1 MKCPTAG
8 KAGVFIVMGHAKQYV
23 PLEPITVR
31 FPPKVMKALDEAARE
46 NGMSKAQV
54 VRLATD
60 GSLSKYLRDVKII
73 MPSDAAAI
81 RAEIQ
86 KLLEEVRKV
95 DFELHR
101 IGVLLDQIAKALNTM
116 AKNGQTNLDRIEGVR
131 ITKEDLGNAIWR
143 FEAATGRVGE
153 LLNRLFVN

>member
-1 MKCPTAG
+1 MSR
-8 KAGVFIVMGHAKQYV
+8 AKQHV
-23 PLEPITVR
+23 LLEPITVR
-31 FPPKVMKALDEAARE
+31 FPPQVMKALDEAARE

-116 AKNGQTNLDRIEGVR
+116 AKNGRTNLDRIEGVR
-131 ITKEDLGNAIWR
+131 ITKEDLGNVIWR

-153 LLNRLFVN
+153 LLNRLLVN

>member
-1 MKCPTAG
+1 MS
-8 KAGVFIVMGHAKQYV
+8 HAKQHP

-31 FPPKVMKALDEAARE
+31 FPPQVMKALEDAARE
-46 NGMSKAQV
+46 NRMSKAQV

-60 GSLSKYLRDVKII
+60 GSLSRYLRDVRII

-81 RAEIQ
+81 RAEV
-86 KLLEEVRKV
+86 KALFEEIRKV

-116 AKNGQTNLDRIEGVR
+116 AKNGQTKLDRIEGVR

-153 LLNRLFVN
+153 LLCRLLM

>member
-1 MKCPTAG
+1 MSHVRQSP
-8 KAGVFIVMGHAKQYV
+8 

-31 FPPKVMKALDEAARE
+31 FPPQVMKALEDAAKE
-46 NGMSKAQV
+46 NRMSKAQV

-60 GSLSKYLRDVKII
+60 GSLSRYLRDVKII
-73 MPSDAAAI
+73 MPSDAAVI
-81 RAEIQ
+81 RAEV
-86 KLLEEVRKV
+86 KALFEEVRKV

-116 AKNGQTNLDRIEGVR
+116 AKNGQTKLDRIGGVN
-131 ITKEDLGNAIWR
+131 ITKEDLENVIWR

-153 LLNRLFVN
+153 LLCRLLV